1 MIRIY
6 EVLPC
11 PTVDHWGLL
20 LRRDNPLSQK
30 EKIIR
35 VQDDDDTL
43 CFRLLDP
50 PIFDKLLIAWKR
62 FQLFSKGTQQFIQLL
77 KQEKASLDAMTPPRP

>member
-1 MIRIY
+1 MSIIATY
-6 EVLPC
+6 NLAYNASLMVSE
-11 PTVDHWGLL
+11 GLGSCIML
-20 LRRDNPLSQK
+20 

-62 FQLFSKGTQQFIQLL
+62 FQLFPKGTQQFIQLL
-77 KQEKASLDAMTPPRP
+77 KQEKDALEPID